1 MALRCERAAVAE
13 ADERTEDRSE
23 GDKKIVSEALE
34 LLGKAYEMLAEI
46 DEDHNEDI
54 AAEADD
60 LSLLIGRI
68 AKIWRNMP

>member
-1 MALRCERAAVAE
+1 M
-13 ADERTEDRSE
+13 E
-23 GDKKIVSEALE
+23 GDKKIVSEAID
-34 LLGKAYEMLAEI
+34 LLNEARDALGEI
-46 DEDHNEDI
+46 DEDDNETNEAI